1 MSLAVLV
8 AVSGVWEPPLVSGLE
23 VPGSAVRVARR
34 CADLAELLSAASAG
48 LASAAIVSADLPRLD
63 GDALARLDRLGVAV
77 VGLADPADPVD
88 GARLVALGVSQV
100 VDADT
105 PAATIA
111 DLVVAAVDQ
120 RRARQDAPL
129 EDPSTASGTASGA
142 GSTGRFGV
150 PATAGVA
157 GLNGLPGSRSPLAD
171 PPSRRRGRAA
181 GNAQAGAPSVPD
193 RPTPDRPGRLVAVW
207 GPVGAPGRTTVAVT
221 LANELAVAGQSALLV
236 DADTYG
242 PSVAQVLG
250 LLDESAGLAAAVR
263 AALQSGLDAE
273 RLARLAPYVAPRLR
287 VLTGLPRPGRWPE
300 LRPTGL
306 DLVWRHARALAH
318 WTVVDCGFALEADEE
333 ITFDSSAPRRNGAT
347 LSALAAADLVLAVGA
362 ADPVGLQRLVRGL
375 QDLAE
380 VLGPGRA
387 PRVVVTRVRASVV
400 GGSPEHRVTQAL
412 DRYAGVRDVVLV
424 PDDRPALDAAL
435 LAGRSLTEVATGSP
449 ARRALAGLA
458 ATLAGTLVAAEA
470 PTPAVPGR
478 PGA

>member
-1 MSLAVLV
+1 MSLAALV
-8 AVSGVWEPPLVSGLE
+8 AVSGVWESPLVSGLE
-23 VPGSAVRVARR
+23 VPGSQVRVARR

-48 LASAAIVSADLPRLD
+48 LAAAAIVSADLPRFDGEALD
-63 GDALARLDRLGVAV
+63 RLDRVGVAV
-77 VGLADPADPVD
+77 VGLADPADPLD
-88 GARLVALGVSQV
+88 RARLVALGVRDV

-105 PAATIA
+105 PAASIA
-111 DLVVAAVDQ
+111 DLVVAAVH
-120 RRARQDAPL
+120 RRQTRPDPDPADLSAR
-129 EDPSTASGTASGA
+129 SGARTSGA
-142 GSTGRFGV
+142 GT
-150 PATAGVA
+150 PVA
-157 GLNGLPGSRSPLAD
+157 GLLGTGASAFA
-171 PPSRRRGRAA
+171 PPSRRRGRA
-181 GNAQAGAPSVPD
+181 GTGAQPGAQPGE
-193 RPTPDRPGRLVAVW
+193 RPTPDRPGQLVAVW

-300 LRPTGL
+300 LRATGL
-306 DLVWRHARALAH
+306 DLVWRHARALAQ

-347 LSALAAADLVLAVGA
+347 LSALGAADVVLAVGT
-362 ADPVGLQRLVRGL
+362 ADPVGLQRLVRRL

-380 VLGPGRA
+380 VLGPGRT

-400 GGSPEHRVTQAL
+400 GGSPDQRVAQAL

-435 LAGRSLTEVATGSP
+435 LAGRSLTEVAAGSP

-458 ATLAGTLVAAEA
+458 AALAAS
-470 PTPAVPGR
+470 AVPAPPTRAAGL
-478 PGA
+478 PSMSS